1 MDYFTPHTKIRTK
14 RGAQMTKEK
23 KEYEEEEKEKEVLLE
38 YMKLQNEALKRIFK
52 NTLDKNK
59 NGQQES

>member
-1 MDYFTPHTKIRTK
+1 
-14 RGAQMTKEK
+14 MTKEK

-38 YMKLQNEALKRIFK
+38 YIKLQNEALKRIYK

-59 NGQQES
+59 NDQQES